1 VRLRCDKLDR
11 TLIKVCRLSAMSSV
25 PLIPRLALDA
35 AGFVTADGRPLNLP
49 PKERAVLALLLQRQP
64 HVVGKDE
71 FADEAWRGGL
81 MSDESLA
88 RSISRLRRTL
98 RPLGLLIESVYG
110 SGYRLSATEVRLP
123 QATSLEAYQHA
134 QHLAQQRTPAGLGRA
149 IALLRGL
156 VEQEPGF
163 APARVAL
170 AEALAAAI
178 GWGLLPTQASIH
190 EGLLILDP
198 LWPPSAAVVPGLHGA
213 RGALLDMAWRFEE
226 ARQCHE
232 QSMHGG
238 TTNASSLLAYS
249 RHLLFTNRA
258 ADAVQQLRAALQLS
272 PHTAQLRITLSRA
285 LLQAGRGAEALA
297 EARAAVVEHP
307 GQLLLVAFELALRA
321 LVAPVEALEPAARRL
336 GEGIDPPPFAWTVLS
351 FVLARLG
358 RHEAALDVIDAA
370 LICSKTSTGEASLYA
385 APLAALGQF
394 ERAARLLHRAYEER
408 SGMLAMVLRD
418 PANADWLERHPEGKR
433 LVRNVFGTGMPAPKL
448 PPAIA

>member
-1 VRLRCDKLDR
+1 
-11 TLIKVCRLSAMSSV
+11 
-25 PLIPRLALDA
+25 
-35 AGFVTADGRPLNLP
+35 
-49 PKERAVLALLLQRQP
+49 
-64 HVVGKDE
+64 
-71 FADEAWRGGL
+71 
-81 MSDESLA
+81 
-88 RSISRLRRTL
+88 
-98 RPLGLLIESVYG
+98 
-110 SGYRLSATEVRLP
+110 
-123 QATSLEAYQHA
+123 
-134 QHLAQQRTPAGLGRA
+134 
-149 IALLRGL
+149 
-156 VEQEPGF
+156 
-163 APARVAL
+163 
-170 AEALAAAI
+170 
-178 GWGLLPTQASIH
+178 
-190 EGLLILDP
+190 
-198 LWPPSAAVVPGLHGA
+198 
-213 RGALLDMAWRFEE
+213 
-226 ARQCHE
+226 
-232 QSMHGG
+232 MHGG

-433 LVRNVFGTGMPAPKL
+433 LVRNVFGTGMPAPKV